1 MRILANR
8 FSIDFPY
15 GSTICLHCRS
25 TKWQSL
31 HKQSSQAAWSAQ
43 QASHDEKG
51 VRRKVGKGAVLLASL
66 CLYIEYIKWGGSRAE
81 FVCFSWLKTRHS
93 GSQIIFSSQA
103 TKRRVFSLLFQ
114 LTTNDI
120 HRCVCVQV
128 TVYGVAVASS
138 LQPELNIHTYTHT
151 NTHTRTP
158 TNTPRPRPTHKYSHY
173 GIQIVIIWCF
183 SHFPVTIST
192 NVPQSWQTISLSC
205 LQLCW

>member
-1 MRILANR
+1 MKRAAG
-8 FSIDFPY
+8 FPWWE
-15 GSTICLHCRS
+15 RS
-25 TKWQSL
+25 EEEGGEGRGAACIPLSL
-31 HKQSSQAAWSAQ
+31 YRVYQ
-43 QASHDEKG
+43 
-51 VRRKVGKGAVLLASL
+51 VRG
-66 CLYIEYIKWGGSRAE
+66 
-81 FVCFSWLKTRHS
+81 
-93 GSQIIFSSQA
+93 FSS
-103 TKRRVFSLLFQ
+103 RICLFQ
-114 LTTNDI
+114 LIEDSTFWKPNHLFISGNKAQSLFFIVPIDHKRYTSLCV
-120 HRCVCVQV
+120 CVCVQV